1 MEADQNQE
9 VPEAVAKAVEK
20 ESPKPEEVNDTAA
33 SPPEEEKPQVKT
45 SEPEMESAEKA
56 PEEQPAEPNS
66 PPESVKVVESV
77 AAAAVEEVQAKASEV
92 EKPVEKPAEVEE
104 KKPENEVV
112 EQKAAEEPE
121 KKSEASEA
129 EQNVGAEDA
138 GKAEAA
144 AAVAAPEPAEA
155 TGAESAEKA
164 GGVAP
169 NAEGEKPP
177 AEAEGDKAELPKEA
191 AQQPKEPE
199 LPQFFGWF
207 LLSEVEE
214 RIKCSTMDF
223 LKTLDTLEAF
233 KKHLNE
239 FTGEAEKE
247 VDLEQFFQNKGPLH
261 CTTKFCDYGKAEG
274 SKEYAEQQVVKDSLG
289 NSAELS
295 VVGLMVTPRTFGA
308 HVALTTEQL
317 QLWPAGGD
325 KEGVPESS
333 LPSVEALPAGSRAH
347 VTLGCAAEVEA
358 VQTGLDL
365 LEILT
370 LKQGGQEAS
379 AVEELELGTLSYLGQ
394 GRWYLTLREAV
405 TCDTTF
411 SSFSEDKRPTEPAKK
426 EGGEKKKK
434 PKCSIL

>member
-1 MEADQNQE
+1 MEVDQNQE
-9 VPEAVAKAVEK
+9 VPEAVAESQAEEK
-20 ESPKPEEVNDTAA
+20 ESPAPEEPKPEEVNETPA
-33 SPPEEEKPQVKT
+33 SPPEAAESQVKT
-45 SEPEMESAEKA
+45 PEPEMETTGNA
-56 PEEQPAEPNS
+56 PEVEPAEASS
-66 PPESVKVVESV
+66 PPESVKVTESAEV
-77 AAAAVEEVQAKASEV
+77 AVSAAAAAEEVKAVVSEV
-92 EKPVEKPAEVEE
+92 EKPAE

-121 KKSEASEA
+121 KKPEAVEKPATESEQKVEA
-129 EQNVGAEDA
+129 GDA
-138 GKAEAA
+138 GKADPAA
-144 AAVAAPEPAEA
+144 AKE
-155 TGAESAEKA
+155 AESTEKA
-164 GGVAP
+164 GGEAP
-169 NAEGEKPP
+169 ETEGEKPS
-177 AEAEGDKAELPKEA
+177 EAEGDKAELPKEA

-199 LPQFFGWF
+199 LPEFFGWF
-207 LLSEVEE
+207 LLTEVEE

-247 VDLEQFFQNKGPLH
+247 VDLEQYFQNQGPLH

-289 NSAELS
+289 SSAELS
-295 VVGLMVTPRTFGA
+295 VVGLMVTPRTFGG
-308 HVALTTEQL
+308 HVALTPEQL
-317 QLWPAGGD
+317 ELWPAGAD

-333 LPSVEALPAGSRAH
+333 LPTVEGLPAGSRAH

-365 LEILT
+365 LEILA
-370 LKQGGQEAS
+370 LKSESQEPV
-379 AVEELELGTLSYLGQ
+379 AVEELELGTLSYYGQ

-411 SSFSEDKRPTEPAKK
+411 SSFSEDKRPAEPAKK

>member
-1 MEADQNQE
+1 MEADQNQD
-9 VPEAVAKAVEK
+9 VPEAVAELQAVEK
-20 ESPKPEEVNDTAA
+20 ESPKPEEVNETST
-33 SPPEEEKPQVKT
+33 SPPEEEKPQVSI
-45 SEPEMESAEKA
+45 SEPEMESTGKA
-56 PEEQPAEPNS
+56 PEVQPAEANL

-77 AAAAVEEVQAKASEV
+77 EAAAEAKASE
-92 EKPVEKPAEVEE
+92 EKKPAVKPAEIEE
-104 KKPENEVV
+104 KKAQNEVV

-121 KKSEASEA
+121 KKPEASES
-129 EQNVGAEDA
+129 EQKVEAGDA
-138 GKAEAA
+138 GKAA
-144 AAVAAPEPAEA
+144 AAPEPNAAKE
-155 TGAESAEKA
+155 AESTEKA
-164 GGVAP
+164 GGAEP
-169 NAEGEKPP
+169 NAEGEEPP

-191 AQQPKEPE
+191 AQEPKEPE

-233 KKHLNE
+233 KNHLNE

-247 VDLEQFFQNKGPLH
+247 VDLEQYFQNQGPLH
-261 CTTKFCDYGKAEG
+261 CTTKFCDYGKVEG

-317 QLWPAGGD
+317 QLWPAGAD

-333 LPSVEALPAGSRAH
+333 LPSVEALPVGSRAH

-365 LEILT
+365 LNILAQ
-370 LKQGGQEAS
+370 KQGGQEAS
-379 AVEELELGTLSYLGQ
+379 AVEELELGTLSYLGD

-411 SSFSEDKRPTEPAKK
+411 SNFSEDKRPAGPAKK

>member
-1 MEADQNQE
+1 MEAEQNQE
-9 VPEAVAKAVEK
+9 VPEAVAESQAEDK
-20 ESPKPEEVNDTAA
+20 ESTSA
-33 SPPEEEKPQVKT
+33 SPPEEEKPQVKI
-45 SEPEMESAEKA
+45 SEPEMEATEKV
-56 PEEQPAEPNS
+56 PEVQPAEANS
-66 PPESVKVVESV
+66 PPDSVKVVESV
-77 AAAAVEEVQAKASEV
+77 EAAAEELQAKAPEV
-92 EKPVEKPAEVEE
+92 EKPA
-104 KKPENEVV
+104 EVV

-121 KKSEASEA
+121 KKPEASES
-129 EQNVGAEDA
+129 EQKVEAGDA

-144 AAVAAPEPAEA
+144 AAPEPTAAKE
-155 TGAESAEKA
+155 AESTEKA
-164 GGVAP
+164 GGEAP

-199 LPQFFGWF
+199 IPEFFGWF

-223 LKTLDTLEAF
+223 IKTLDTLEAF
-233 KKHLNE
+233 KTHLNE

-247 VDLEQFFQNKGPLH
+247 VDLEQYFQNKGPLH

-274 SKEYAEQQVVKDSLG
+274 SKEYAEQQVVKDALG

-317 QLWPAGGD
+317 QLWPEGAD
-325 KEGVPESS
+325 KEGVPEAS
-333 LPSVEALPAGSRAH
+333 LPSVEALPVGSRAH
-347 VTLGCAAEVEA
+347 VTLGCAANVEA
-358 VQTGLDL
+358 VQTGPDL
-365 LEILT
+365 LDILAQ
-370 LKQGGQEAS
+370 KKGGQEAS
-379 AVEELELGTLSYLGQ
+379 TVEELELGTLSYLGG

-411 SSFSEDKRPTEPAKK
+411 SSFSEDKRPAEPAKK